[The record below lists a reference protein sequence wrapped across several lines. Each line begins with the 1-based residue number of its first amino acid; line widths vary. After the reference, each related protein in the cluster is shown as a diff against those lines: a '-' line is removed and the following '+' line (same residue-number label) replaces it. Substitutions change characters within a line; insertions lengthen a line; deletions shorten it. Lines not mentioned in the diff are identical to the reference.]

1 MRANELSNDQNRD
14 CLRSSVSFEI
24 LVVLDSYLVF
34 FFFGTEREG
43 KRELGKEK
51 KMIIM
56 IRKRAKKKV
65 MSFKF
70 SVVPSLGLSAKFFWA
85 TEKMLLITW
94 VCAMF
99 YHDWCVEIGYKT
111 EW

>member
-1 MRANELSNDQNRD
+1 
-14 CLRSSVSFEI
+14 
-24 LVVLDSYLVF
+24 
-34 FFFGTEREG
+34 
-43 KRELGKEK
+43 
-51 KMIIM
+51 M

-99 YHDWCVEIGYKT
+99 YHDWCVEIGS
-111 EW
+111 